1 MWDALQPIQRQLV
14 IFTPV
19 AAVVVL
25 ALIWS
30 GPLRPRALDAAP
42 PRDVGLRPIDLC
54 VGLFIFFFGALLEV
68 QLSQVFGL
76 FPLPEAAAQVEQPS
90 NQVAAQTLLHQFLTG
105 MPVLIYLMWRA
116 VQVPGGLRKLGLLPS
131 RPVRE
136 MLIGVVGVVV
146 CLPLLIGIGTL
157 AVALGILLGDPA
169 PRIGHDLLQALVDTS
184 SPWATAGILVSAVVL
199 APVFEEAMFRGLIQT
214 TLLELG
220 GRRKRWSVVVIVAA
234 WFALIHLGVP
244 WQALP
249 VLFVLGL
256 ILGWLYERTGSLLPS
271 VLVHVGF
278 NAFNV
283 GYVLLV
289 PGVG

>member
-1 MWDALQPIQRQLV
+1 MWDALQPIQPHLV
-14 IFTPV
+14 VFTPV
-19 AAVVVL
+19 TAAIVL

-30 GPLRPRALDAAP
+30 GPLRPTALDAAP

-68 QLSQVFGL
+68 QLSKVLGM
-76 FPLPEAAAQVEQPS
+76 FPLPEAASQVKQPS
-90 NQVAAQTLLHQFLTG
+90 NRVAAQALLHQFLTG
-105 MPVLIYLMWRA
+105 MPVLIYLVWRA
-116 VQVPGGLRKLGLLPS
+116 AQVPGGLHKLGLLPS

-136 MLIGVVGVVV
+136 TLIGVVGVVV
-146 CLPLLIGIGTL
+146 CLPLLIGINFL
-157 AVALGILLGDPA
+157 VVALGILLGDPA

-184 SPWATAGILVSAVVL
+184 SPWATAGILVSALML
-199 APVFEEAMFRGLIQT
+199 APVLEEAMFRGLIQT

-220 GRRKRWSVVVIVAA
+220 GRHKRWSVVVIVAA

-283 GYVLLV
+283 GYLLLV